1 MMITD
6 ARGCQNTFTHAIIE
20 PDEIGEE
27 VTATNFDLSISESIT
42 GGIGPYAYEWVEE
55 YTSGV
60 LTTANTHTVSYN
72 GNYSLIVTDEGAI
85 NNPFCSVESNAIPLG
100 QQD

>member
-1 MMITD
+1 MITE
-6 ARGCQNTFTHAIIE
+6 ARGCQNTFTHTIIE
-20 PDEIGEE
+20 PDEIE
-27 VTATNFDLSISESIT
+27 VVITATNFDLSISSIT

-85 NNPFCSVESNAIPLG
+85 NNPFCSLSLM
-100 QQD
+100 